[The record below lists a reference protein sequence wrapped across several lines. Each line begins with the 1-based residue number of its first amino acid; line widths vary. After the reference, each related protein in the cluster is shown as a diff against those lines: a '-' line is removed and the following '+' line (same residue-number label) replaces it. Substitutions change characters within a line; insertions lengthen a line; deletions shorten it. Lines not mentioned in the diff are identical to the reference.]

1 METRIDSVGKSF
13 DKTNAYIAA
22 FVFIFTLIIYRLT
35 MAPTFSYW
43 DCGEFIACSYILGIP
58 HPPGS
63 PLFILIG
70 RIFSILPISSDI
82 CFRIN
87 ILSIVSSAAAVLFGY
102 LTVVRI
108 IRTWY
113 DESETSVW
121 SRYIPYIGGVVGAL
135 FMAFAT
141 TYWANAVEAEVYG
154 LSMMIMTM
162 ILWMMLIYYDVRGT
176 GKGTKLIIMACYLGM
191 LGVGV
196 HLTTFLIMP
205 IAAVFF
211 ILKKDAPVKAWIA
224 LCGLF
229 VVELLGMIAFSNMDG
244 GFQAFIFATVIFL
257 LLAVFLV
264 YKYINWPV
272 LIGIAA
278 FSLIMVG
285 FTAFKFALILG
296 IVAMLVIA
304 SAARKLDWKTGLMI
318 ILFAVVGFSLH
329 LFIPIRSGL
338 NPRIDE
344 NNPSR
349 NFSLA
354 PWAFFDKTQNQPFIN
369 YLDRKQY
376 GSQLMV
382 ERSFQRR
389 GTWAHQFGRH
399 PHMGFWSY
407 FETQYGFRPIFLLVF
422 LLGLFGLYYST
433 RKRVQIGLPFLI
445 LLLLGTV
452 GLVLYMNFADGIMY
466 NAQTGDAYLE
476 VRNRDYFFTPGFA
489 YFGLALGLGAA
500 ALMDT
505 VRKKTA
511 ASGIHRPVMMAMSI
525 VIILP
530 LFALGRNYFENDRSK
545 HYYPQIYAENML
557 NTCEKDAILFTSG
570 DNDTFPLWCLQEV
583 YGIRKDVRVVNLSLF
598 NTDWY
603 VAQMKNHYGVP
614 ISLSD
619 NQILWNDYEYQGHT
633 IRRPESTFVDRPR
646 KRRTYLIP
654 APFEGRIWK
663 LQDMMVDEVVIEN
676 KWKNPIYFSSEPYA
690 ESPLKLR
697 DIAATVGLLYKIDSA
712 KWDRNINADEGYR
725 LYKDVYRYDGLD
737 NPNIY
742 RDENATGVML
752 ALGFNAIRLASEFWK
767 TGQQDK
773 AFDILQFII
782 EKYPEFLQSYVT
794 YHDYLRELGDTAK
807 ADSVLNSFE
816 PVVTELIRK
825 DPQSQF
831 YVGDLGLLRFYQDRT
846 DEALALLWEAF
857 DINQSSGP
865 AYRKLAGA
873 LIESKRYTELVKAT
887 QLHADYKNNRND
899 PLVRQVLQLDR
910 PGTAPPP
917 ESEDW

>member
-1 METRIDSVGKSF
+1 MDTIIDSPKKCF
-13 DKTNAYIAA
+13 DKTNAYIAG
-22 FVFIFTLIIYRLT
+22 FIFLFTLIIYRLT
-35 MAPTFSYW
+35 VAPTLSYW

-70 RIFSILPISSDI
+70 RIFSILPVAADI
-82 CFRIN
+82 CFRVN
-87 ILSIVSSAAAVLFGY
+87 ILSIISSAAAVVFGY
-102 LTVVRI
+102 LSVVRI
-108 IRTWY
+108 IRFWF
-113 DESETSVW
+113 DENDTDTW
-121 SRYIPYIGGVVGAL
+121 SRFIPYIGGVVGSL
-135 FMAFAT
+135 FMAFAA

-154 LSMMIMTM
+154 LALMIMTM
-162 ILWMMLIYYDVRGT
+162 ILWLMLIYYNVQ
-176 GKGTKLIIMACYLGM
+176 GTKQGTKIIIMVCYMAM

-196 HLTTFLIMP
+196 HLTTFLVMP
-205 IAAVFF
+205 VAAVFF
-211 ILKKDAPVKAWIA
+211 ILKKDAPAKAWIT
-224 LCGLF
+224 LCLLF

-285 FTAFKFALILG
+285 FNQFLYGLIAG
-296 IVAMLVIA
+296 IIAMLVI
-304 SAARKLDWKTGLMI
+304 SSLARKMDWRTGLTI
-318 ILFAVVGFSLH
+318 IVIAVIGYSLH

-349 NFSLA
+349 DFSIA
-354 PWAFFDKTQNQPFIN
+354 PWAFFSKTKNQAFIN

-382 ERSFQRR
+382 ERVFKRR

-407 FETQYGFRPIFLLVF
+407 FEAQYGMKKIFFLVF
-422 LLGLFGLYYST
+422 LLGLFGIYYAS

-445 LLLLGTV
+445 LLLLGTA

-489 YFGLALGLGAA
+489 YFGLALGLGVA
-500 ALMDT
+500 ALMD
-505 VRKKTA
+505 VIRRATA
-511 ASGIHRPVMMAMSI
+511 ASGIHKPVMS
-525 VIILP
+525 VTSLLVFLP
-530 LFALGRNYFENDRSK
+530 VFALAGNYFENDRSEN
-545 HYYPQIYAENML
+545 YYPKIYSENIL
-557 NTCEKDAILFTSG
+557 DTCEENAILFTSG
-570 DNDTFPLWCLQEV
+570 DNDTFPLWCVQEV
-583 YGIRKDVRVVNLSLF
+583 YGYRKDVRVVNLSLF

-603 VAQMKNHYGVP
+603 VAQMKNHYDVP

-619 NQILWNDYEYQGHT
+619 KQIIWNNYEYQGKT
-633 IRRPESTFVDRPR
+633 IRRPESTFIDRPR

-697 DIAATVGLLYKIDSA
+697 DIAVTTGLLYKLDSA
-712 KWDRNINADEGYR
+712 KWERKINAEEGYR
-725 LYKDVYRYDGLD
+725 LYKEVYKYTGLD

-752 ALGFNAIRLASEFWK
+752 SLGFNAIRLVGEFWR
-767 TGQQDK
+767 TGQVER
-773 AFDILQFII
+773 AFDMLEFTI

-794 YHDYLRELGDTAK
+794 YYEYLREQGDTVK

-816 PVVTELIRK
+816 PVVTELIDK
-825 DPQSQF
+825 NPESQF
-831 YVGDLGLLRFYQDRT
+831 YVADLGLLRFYQGRY
-846 DEALALLWEAF
+846 DEALPLLHEAF
-857 DINQSSGP
+857 NMNRSSGP
-865 AYRKLAGA
+865 TYRKLAGA
-873 LIESKRYTELVKAT
+873 LIELKRYTELVDVT
-887 QLHADYKNNRND
+887 RQHAEYKNNRND
-899 PLVRQVLQLDR
+899 KLVRQVLQLDGP
-910 PGTAPPP
+910 PGGTP
-917 ESEDW
+917 